1 MTYLSVMKTSRA
13 TFIAVLLMLPSAA
26 LAHDFWLE
34 PSDGFHPA
42 AGDIIS
48 LRMFVGEA
56 FKPEQELPPVSER
69 ITRLEVVSSS
79 GKFDMTPEGRR
90 DILPAIA
97 LSDPGTFAIAMERE
111 PSFITLDAEK
121 FNSYLEEEGHHA
133 IVGARLKDGSYA
145 KDGRERYT
153 RHLKMILSVGESTEA
168 WSHQFGTKLE
178 ILPLADPAG
187 LRAGSKLPVR
197 VLFEGK
203 PLAGARVG
211 VVSRQDGNISREKMV
226 RTDRSGNAKVT
237 LDSAGDLLVRTTYMR
252 PCAKC
257 DDADY
262 ESFWSAMTFAVA
274 VDTPAAP

>member
-1 MTYLSVMKTSRA
+1 MKIRTPA
-13 TFIAVLLMLPSAA
+13 PLLLAILLFASMPA

-34 PSDGFHPA
+34 PSDGFRPA

-56 FKPEQELPPVSER
+56 FRPEQELPPVSER

-79 GKFDMTPEGRR
+79 GKFDITPEGRR

-133 IVGARLKDGSYA
+133 IVSARLKDGSYG
-145 KDGRERYT
+145 KPGRERYT
-153 RHLKMILSVGESTEA
+153 RHLKMILSIGESTEA

-178 ILPLADPAG
+178 IVPLADPAG
-187 LRAGSKLPVR
+187 LRPGSRLPLR

-211 VVSRQDGNISREKMV
+211 VVSRQDGTISREKMV
-226 RTDRSGNAKVT
+226 RTDRSGNASVT
-237 LDSAGDLLVRTTYMR
+237 VDSGGDFLVRTTWMR

-257 DDADY
+257 NDADY

-274 VDTPAAP
+274 ADSPAAQ